1 MKKINI
7 EGIAIREGI
16 SRNKIMYNAKELE
29 KFAPTLTGKPILK
42 DHVSET
48 DNTIGKITSSES
60 VDGGKAVHYK
70 GWIKED
76 GTGIIDRIEDG
87 RISEVSIGAIAG
99 KLVKEKKTDDF
110 MVAEDLVGLE
120 LSTTPTPGV
129 IGTSLGKEAF
139 SQKEI
144 DEMVNNYFSE
154 NSHST
159 STSVDAMLNINK
171 KEEKIMSNDEGNK
184 KTIAKVKEE
193 VCEDEVEVVA
203 EEEEEEDSEA
213 EEKLKSELAKVKEE
227 FDNFKKS
234 IVIDAYNKACESKK
248 VKAKDVSKLTMEA
261 IKLMTEMVEEL
272 SVTEEVKME
281 EKPKEEAEPQSKV
294 PAEAEKEAT
303 EDFNDYV
310 IEKSDLGGWLFYS
323 IK

>member
-1 MKKINI
+1 M
-7 EGIAIREGI
+7 
-16 SRNKIMYNAKELE
+16 
-29 KFAPTLTGKPILK
+29 
-42 DHVSET
+42 
-48 DNTIGKITSSES
+48 
-60 VDGGKAVHYK
+60 
-70 GWIKED
+70 
-76 GTGIIDRIEDG
+76 
-87 RISEVSIGAIAG
+87 
-99 KLVKEKKTDDF
+99 
-110 MVAEDLVGLE
+110 
-120 LSTTPTPGV
+120 
-129 IGTSLGKEAF
+129 
-139 SQKEI
+139 
-144 DEMVNNYFSE
+144 
-154 NSHST
+154 
-159 STSVDAMLNINK
+159 
-171 KEEKIMSNDEGNK
+171 
-184 KTIAKVKEE
+184 
-193 VCEDEVEVVA
+193 EVVA